1 MSILC
6 ITSVCITTALRL
18 HAPSL
23 RGLKIWWGR
32 FSVHNS
38 LDKNE
43 KDEKKVIETQSF
55 RTRRHEGVFSPIIK
69 FDTMAKDKKK
79 SADAKKARK
88 VSSGPDVVFSLP
100 LHMCDANT
108 PPPPAPRPRNQQS
121 RPARAR
127 RRQRP
132 RRPRSTAAMPRM
144 SISTRS
150 CRNTPASRS
159 SSSRSPRPSPRRLQ
173 GHVPPRR

>member
-1 MSILC
+1 M
-6 ITSVCITTALRL
+6 
-18 HAPSL
+18 
-23 RGLKIWWGR
+23 KIWWGR
-32 FSVHNS
+32 ISVHNS

-43 KDEKKVIETQSF
+43 KDEKSHRNPEFSHTQ
-55 RTRRHEGVFSPIIK
+55 TRRSFSPITK
-69 FDTMAKDKKK
+69 FCTMAKDKKK
-79 SADAKKARK
+79 NADAKKARK
-88 VSSGPDVVFSLP
+88 VSPARSSSKRPDVVFSLP
-100 LHMCDANT
+100 LHVYDANT
-108 PPPPAPRPRNQQS
+108 PPPPRPRNQQS

-144 SISTRS
+144 LISTRS

-159 SSSRSPRPSPRRLQ
+159 SSSRSPRPSPRRLP